1 MNAPSKPLI
10 SVVTPCFNEEPNLED
25 CHRSLKEV
33 FARDLPDC
41 ELEHIFCDNASTDG
55 SVEVLRRLA
64 REDACVKVV
73 VNARNYGPFRSTFNG
88 LRHARGD
95 AVVVLF
101 AADLQ
106 DPPEVIVDFVRD
118 WRAGTEVVYGVRSQ
132 REEGVLM
139 RNIRKV
145 YYRMVSR
152 FAGIDIPLDVGE
164 FQLIDR
170 KVLVA
175 LLEHEDYY
183 PYIRGMI
190 ANCGFRAKGV
200 PYVWRA
206 RRRGFSK
213 NRLYNLVDQG
223 LNGLISFTNL
233 PMRIAMFAGFAIA
246 FLAFVYAAFTMAA
259 NLIAHG
265 SLTVPGIPTLI
276 VALFFFGGVQLMFL
290 GIIGEYVSAIHS
302 QVRKRPLVVERETI
316 NLDEGARPS
325 VEGPGVLGRQSGND
339 RIGGGQ
345 RFRNS
350 DVDEGLV
357 GHDRA
362 NR

>member
-1 MNAPSKPLI
+1 MSAAERPTI
-10 SVVTPCFNEEPNLED
+10 SVVTPCFNEEANLED
-25 CHRSLKEV
+25 CYQSLKETFV
-33 FARDLPDC
+33 RGLPDC
-41 ELEHIFCDNASTDG
+41 RLEHIFCDNASTDG

-64 REDACVKVV
+64 KEDPSVKVV

-88 LRHARGD
+88 LRHATGD

-106 DPPEVIVDFVRD
+106 DPPEVIIDFVKE
-118 WRAGTEVVYGVRSQ
+118 WRNGAEVVFGIRSQ
-132 REEGVLM
+132 REEGLVM
-139 RNIRKV
+139 RTIRKA

-170 KVLVA
+170 KVLTA

-190 ANCGFRAKGV
+190 ANCGFRTKGV

-233 PMRIAMFAGFAIA
+233 PMRIAMFVGFAIA
-246 FLAFVYAAFTMAA
+246 LLSFLYAAFTVVAS
-259 NLIAHG
+259 LVTHG
-265 SLTVPGIPTLI
+265 SLTVPGITTLI

-290 GIIGEYVSAIHS
+290 GIIGEYVSAIHF
-302 QVRKRPLVVERETI
+302 QVRKRPLVVERELI
-316 NLDEGARPS
+316 NLGS
-325 VEGPGVLGRQSGND
+325 
-339 RIGGGQ
+339 
-345 RFRNS
+345 
-350 DVDEGLV
+350 
-357 GHDRA
+357 
-362 NR
+362 

>member
-1 MNAPSKPLI
+1 MNRPARPLI

-25 CHRSLKEV
+25 CHRALQEV

-41 ELEHIFCDNASTDG
+41 DLEHIFCDNASTDG
-55 SVEVLRRLA
+55 SVAVLRRLA
-64 REDACVKVV
+64 RDEPSVKVV

-88 LRHARGD
+88 LRHASGD
-95 AVVVLF
+95 AIVVLF

-106 DPPEVIVDFVRD
+106 DPPEVIVDFVRE
-118 WRAGTEVVYGVRSQ
+118 WRAGADVVYGVRSQ

-139 RNIRKV
+139 RNVRKA

-170 KVLVA
+170 QVLEP
-175 LLEHEDYY
+175 LLEHDDYY

-190 ANCGFRAKGV
+190 ANCGFTAKGV
-200 PYVWRA
+200 PYVWRT
-206 RRRGFSK
+206 RRKGLSK
-213 NRLYNLVDQG
+213 NRLYHLVDQG

-233 PMRIAMFAGFAIA
+233 PMRIAMFAGFVIA
-246 FLAFVYAAFTMAA
+246 LISFAFAAFTMAA

-302 QVRKRPLVVERETI
+302 QVRTRPLVVERELL
-316 NLDEGARPS
+316 NLPKA
-325 VEGPGVLGRQSGND
+325 
-339 RIGGGQ
+339 
-345 RFRNS
+345 
-350 DVDEGLV
+350 
-357 GHDRA
+357 
-362 NR
+362 

>member
-1 MNAPSKPLI
+1 MISNPLI
-10 SVVTPCFNEEPNLED
+10 SVVTPCYNEELNVED
-25 CHRSLKEV
+25 CHRALKEV

-41 ELEHIFCDNASTDG
+41 RLEHVFCDNASSDG

-64 REDACVKVV
+64 AADPSVKVI
-73 VNARNYGPFRSTFNG
+73 VNARNYGPFRSTFNA
-88 LRHARGD
+88 LRHAQGD
-95 AVVVLF
+95 AIVVMF

-106 DPPEVIVDFVRD
+106 DPPEVIVDFVRE
-118 WRAGTEVVYGVRSQ
+118 WRAGHEVVWGVRSR
-132 REEGVLM
+132 REESFVM
-139 RNIRKV
+139 RNVRKL

-170 KVLVA
+170 KVLAA

-190 ANCGFRAKGV
+190 ANCGFRTKGV

-206 RRRGFSK
+206 RAKGFSK

-233 PMRIAMFAGFAIA
+233 PMRIAMFAGFSIA
-246 FLAFVYAAFTMAA
+246 LLAFVYAAFTIAA
-259 NLIAHG
+259 NLITHG

-316 NLDEGARPS
+316 NVDTRVGVVGSPGDAARQLR
-325 VEGPGVLGRQSGND
+325 ERTD
-339 RIGGGQ
+339 AA
-345 RFRNS
+345 
-350 DVDEGLV
+350 
-357 GHDRA
+357 RA
-362 NR
+362 

>member
-1 MNAPSKPLI
+1 MNETAKPLI

-25 CHRSLKEV
+25 CHRALKEV
-33 FARDLPDC
+33 FAKSLPDC
-41 ELEHIFCDNASTDG
+41 RLEHIFCDNASTDA
-55 SVEVLRRLA
+55 SAEVLRLLA
-64 REDACVKVV
+64 RDDPGVKVV
-73 VNARNYGPFRSTFNG
+73 MNARNYGPFRSTFNG

-95 AVVVLF
+95 AVVILF

-106 DPPEVIVDFVRD
+106 DPPEVIAEFVRE
-118 WRAGTEVVYGVRSQ
+118 WKAGAEVVYGVRSQ
-132 REEGVLM
+132 REEGFAM
-139 RNIRKV
+139 RSIRKI

-152 FAGIDIPLDVGE
+152 FAGIEIPLDVGE
-164 FQLIDR
+164 FQLVD
-170 KVLVA
+170 KSVLKA

-190 ANCGFRAKGV
+190 ANCGFRTKGV

-206 RRRGFSK
+206 RRKGFSK

-246 FLAFVYAAFTMAA
+246 LLSFVYAAFTLAA

-265 SLTVPGIPTLI
+265 DLTVPGIPTLI

-290 GIIGEYVSAIHS
+290 GIIGEYVSAIHF
-302 QVRKRPLVVERETI
+302 QVRKRPLVVERERI
-316 NLDEGARPS
+316 NLE
-325 VEGPGVLGRQSGND
+325 
-339 RIGGGQ
+339 
-345 RFRNS
+345 
-350 DVDEGLV
+350 
-357 GHDRA
+357 
-362 NR
+362 

>member
-1 MNAPSKPLI
+1 
-10 SVVTPCFNEEPNLED
+10 
-25 CHRSLKEV
+25 
-33 FARDLPDC
+33 
-41 ELEHIFCDNASTDG
+41 
-55 SVEVLRRLA
+55 VLRRIA
-64 REDACVKVV
+64 REDPAVKVV

-95 AVVVLF
+95 AIVVLF

-106 DPPEVIVDFVRD
+106 DPPEVIADFVRE
-118 WRAGTEVVYGVRSQ
+118 WRAGAEVVWGVRTQ
-132 REEGVLM
+132 REESAAM
-139 RNIRKV
+139 RAIRRV
-145 YYRMVSR
+145 YYRLVSR
-152 FAGIDIPLDVGE
+152 LAGIDIPLDVGE

-190 ANCGFRAKGV
+190 ANCGFRTKGV

-206 RRRGFSK
+206 RRKGFSK
-213 NRLYNLVDQG
+213 NRLYHLVDQG

-233 PMRIAMFAGFAIA
+233 PMRFAMFAGFAIA
-246 FLAFVYAAFTMAA
+246 LLSFVHALYTIIV
-259 NLIAHG
+259 NLITFG

-290 GIIGEYVSAIHS
+290 GIIGEYVSAIHF

-316 NLDEGARPS
+316 NLD
-325 VEGPGVLGRQSGND
+325 
-339 RIGGGQ
+339 
-345 RFRNS
+345 
-350 DVDEGLV
+350 
-357 GHDRA
+357 
-362 NR
+362 

>member
-1 MNAPSKPLI
+1 MSESALPVI

-25 CHRSLKEV
+25 CHRALKEV
-33 FARDLPDC
+33 FAKDLPGYQ
-41 ELEHIFCDNASTDG
+41 LEHIFCDNASSDG

-64 REDACVKVV
+64 RDDPAVKVV

-88 LRHARGD
+88 LRHAKGD

-106 DPPEVIVDFVRD
+106 DPPEVIVDFVRE
-118 WRAGTEVVYGVRSQ
+118 WRAGAEVVYGVRSK
-132 REEGVLM
+132 REEGFLM
-139 RNIRKV
+139 RSVRKV

-164 FQLIDR
+164 FQLVDR
-170 KVLVA
+170 SVLKA

-206 RRRGFSK
+206 RKKGFSK
-213 NRLYNLVDQG
+213 NRLYHLVDQG

-233 PMRIAMFAGFAIA
+233 PMRIAMFAGFTIA
-246 FLAFVYAAFTMAA
+246 LLSFVYAAFTLAA

-290 GIIGEYVSAIHS
+290 GIIGEYVSAIHF
-302 QVRKRPLVVERETI
+302 QVRKRPLVVERELI
-316 NLDEGARPS
+316 NL
-325 VEGPGVLGRQSGND
+325 Q
-339 RIGGGQ
+339 
-345 RFRNS
+345 
-350 DVDEGLV
+350 
-357 GHDRA
+357 
-362 NR
+362 

>member
-1 MNAPSKPLI
+1 MSERPARPLV
-10 SVVTPCFNEEPNLED
+10 SVVTPCFNEEANLED
-25 CHRSLKEV
+25 CHRALKEV

-41 ELEHIFCDNASTDG
+41 DLEHIFCDNASTDG
-55 SVEVLRRLA
+55 SVEILRRLA
-64 REDACVKVV
+64 RGEPSVKVV

-95 AVVVLF
+95 AIVVLF

-106 DPPEVIVDFVRD
+106 DPPEVIAEFMRE
-118 WRAGTEVVYGVRSQ
+118 WRAGADVVWGVRRE
-132 REEGVLM
+132 REEGFVM
-139 RNIRKV
+139 RNIRKA

-164 FQLIDR
+164 FQLVD
-170 KVLVA
+170 KAVLAA
-175 LLEHEDYY
+175 LLQHDDYY

-190 ANCGFRAKGV
+190 ANCGFNTKAV

-206 RRRGFSK
+206 RRRGLSK

-246 FLAFVYAAFTMAA
+246 LLSFVYAAFTMAA

-265 SLTVPGIPTLI
+265 TLTVPGIPTLI

-290 GIIGEYVSAIHS
+290 GIIGEYVSAIHF

-316 NLDEGARPS
+316 NLP
-325 VEGPGVLGRQSGND
+325 PP
-339 RIGGGQ
+339 
-345 RFRNS
+345 
-350 DVDEGLV
+350 
-357 GHDRA
+357 
-362 NR
+362 

>member
-1 MNAPSKPLI
+1 MSESARTLV
-10 SVVTPCFNEEPNLED
+10 SVVTPCYNEEANLED
-25 CHRSLKEV
+25 CHDALKAV

-41 ELEHIFCDNASTDG
+41 DLEHVFCDNASSDG
-55 SVEVLRRLA
+55 SLEILRKLA
-64 REDACVKVV
+64 RDDPGVKVV

-95 AVVVLF
+95 AIVVLF

-106 DPPEVIVDFVRD
+106 DPPEVIVDFVRE
-118 WRAGTEVVYGVRSQ
+118 WRAGAEVVYGVRKQ
-132 REEGVLM
+132 REEGLAM
-139 RNIRKV
+139 RGVRKL
-145 YYRMVSR
+145 YYRAVSR
-152 FAGIDIPLDVGE
+152 VAGIDIPIDVGE
-164 FQLIDR
+164 FQLVDR
-170 KVLVA
+170 KVLAA

-190 ANCGFRAKGV
+190 ANCGFRTKGV

-206 RRRGFSK
+206 RRKGFSK

-233 PMRIAMFAGFAIA
+233 PMRIAMFAGFTIA
-246 FLAFVYAAFTMAA
+246 LLSFLYAAFTMIV
-259 NLIAHG
+259 NVWTHG

-290 GIIGEYVSAIHS
+290 GIIGEYVSAIHF

-316 NLDEGARPS
+316 NLE
-325 VEGPGVLGRQSGND
+325 
-339 RIGGGQ
+339 
-345 RFRNS
+345 
-350 DVDEGLV
+350 
-357 GHDRA
+357 
-362 NR
+362 

>member
-1 MNAPSKPLI
+1 MSERTRALI
-10 SVVTPCFNEEPNLED
+10 SVITPCYNEEPNLED
-25 CHRSLKEV
+25 CYRALKDV
-33 FARDLPDC
+33 FARELPDC
-41 ELEHIFCDNASTDG
+41 ALEHIFCDNASTDG

-64 REDACVKVV
+64 REDPAVKVV

-106 DPPEVIVDFVRD
+106 DPPEVIAEFVRE
-118 WRAGTEVVYGVRSQ
+118 WRAGADVAYGIRGQ
-132 REEGVLM
+132 REEGILM

-152 FAGIDIPLDVGE
+152 VAGIDIPLDVGE
-164 FQLIDR
+164 FQLVDR
-170 KVLVA
+170 KVLDA

-190 ANCGFRAKGV
+190 ANCGFRTKGV

-206 RRRGFSK
+206 RRKGFSK

-233 PMRIAMFAGFAIA
+233 PMRIAMFAGFGIA
-246 FLAFVYAAFTMAA
+246 LLSFTYAAFTMAV
-259 NLIAHG
+259 NLLTHG
-265 SLTVPGIPTLI
+265 SLTIPGIPTLI

-290 GIIGEYVSAIHS
+290 GIIGEYVSAIHF
-302 QVRKRPLVVERETI
+302 QVRKRPLVVERELV
-316 NLDEGARPS
+316 NLVQGGRL
-325 VEGPGVLGRQSGND
+325 VEGPAVTRGEPGDLRL
-339 RIGGGQ
+339 GGGQ
-345 RFRNS
+345 RLGNA
-350 DVDEGLV
+350 DVHESLV
-357 GHDRA
+357 GHHRT
-362 NR
+362 NS

>member
-1 MNAPSKPLI
+1 MSGSRKTLV
-10 SVVTPCFNEEPNLED
+10 SVITPCFNEEPNLEE
-25 CHRSLKEV
+25 CHRALAAV
-33 FARDLPDC
+33 FARELPDC

-64 REDACVKVV
+64 REDKAVKVV
-73 VNARNYGPFRSTFNG
+73 LNARNYGPFRSTFNG

-95 AVVVLF
+95 AVVVML

-106 DPPEVIVDFVRD
+106 DPPEVIADFVRE
-118 WRAGTEVVYGVRSQ
+118 WRAGAEVVYGVRSQ
-132 REEGVLM
+132 RDEHLLM
-139 RNIRKV
+139 RGIRKL

-164 FQLIDR
+164 FQLVDR
-170 KVLVA
+170 KVLEA

-190 ANCGFRAKGV
+190 ANCGFRTKGIS
-200 PYVWRA
+200 YVWRA
-206 RRRGFSK
+206 RRRGMSK
-213 NRLYNLVDQG
+213 NRFYHLVDQG

-246 FLAFVYAAFTMAA
+246 LFSFVYAAATMVA

-265 SLTVPGIPTLI
+265 ELTVPGIPTLI

-290 GIIGEYVSAIHS
+290 GIIGEYVSAIHF
-302 QVRKRPLVVERETI
+302 QVRKRPLVVERERI
-316 NLDEGARPS
+316 NLADEAAAAK
-325 VEGPGVLGRQSGND
+325 EG
-339 RIGGGQ
+339 
-345 RFRNS
+345 
-350 DVDEGLV
+350 
-357 GHDRA
+357 
-362 NR
+362 

>member
-1 MNAPSKPLI
+1 MNRPARPLV
-10 SVVTPCFNEEPNLED
+10 SVVTPCFNEEANLED
-25 CHRSLKEV
+25 CHRELREV

-41 ELEHIFCDNASTDG
+41 DLEHIFCDNASTDG

-64 REDACVKVV
+64 AADPAVRVV

-88 LRHARGD
+88 LRHAKGD

-106 DPPEVIVDFVRD
+106 DPPEVIADFVRE
-118 WRAGTEVVYGVRSQ
+118 WRAGADVVCGVRSQ
-132 REEGVLM
+132 REEGLLM

-164 FQLIDR
+164 FQLID
-170 KVLVA
+170 KAVLKA
-175 LLEHEDYY
+175 LLQHEDYY

-190 ANCGFRAKGV
+190 ANCGFSTKPV
-200 PYVWRA
+200 PYVWHA

-233 PMRIAMFAGFAIA
+233 PMRIAMFAGFVIA
-246 FLAFVYAAFTMAA
+246 LLSFLYAAYTMAA

-265 SLTVPGIPTLI
+265 TLTVPGIPTLI

-290 GIIGEYVSAIHS
+290 GIIGEYVSAIHF
-302 QVRKRPLVVERETI
+302 QVRKRPLVVERELI
-316 NLDEGARPS
+316 NLPR
-325 VEGPGVLGRQSGND
+325 
-339 RIGGGQ
+339 
-345 RFRNS
+345 
-350 DVDEGLV
+350 
-357 GHDRA
+357 
-362 NR
+362 